1 MLAPL
6 GHSASDSNDT
16 ALVFLHGF
24 LGTPTE
30 WLALLDRLPAAWR
43 PRCHCLTLPGHG
55 ADAPAA
61 LPWHHLDDWLD
72 GELNRLGLRRV
83 VLYGYSLGGRLALH
97 YAASAQAS
105 GKLAGLILESAN
117 PGLATAAE
125 RQQRAR
131 NDAYWVRRLR
141 GEPLRQ
147 VLGDWYQ
154 QPVFADLSAGQRH
167 ELIALRSQHAPRPLA
182 HMLAASSLARQPD
195 LTPWLQHA
203 SLPVLYLYGAADH
216 KFATLAESLLQ
227 RCPAVEGIR
236 IPDAGHNLHLARPE
250 LVAAGLRRWLR
261 PHCPD
266 FNWPDLNFPESEE
279 PVL

>member
-1 MLAPL
+1 MLAPAL
-6 GHSASDSNDT
+6 RHAAPSGET

-43 PRCHCLTLPGHG
+43 TRCHCLTLPGHG
-55 ADAPAA
+55 ADAPTA
-61 LPWHHLDDWLD
+61 LPWHRLDDWLD
-72 GELNRLGLRRV
+72 GELNRRAIRRA

-117 PGLATAAE
+117 PGLSHRGE
-125 RQQRAR
+125 RQARAR
-131 NDAYWVRRLR
+131 NDAHWVRRLR
-141 GEPLRQ
+141 SEPLHQ
-147 VLGDWYQ
+147 VLLDWYQ
-154 QPVFADLSAGQRH
+154 QPVFADLSAARRH
-167 ELIALRSQHAPRPLA
+167 ELVTLRSSHAPRPLA
-182 HMLAASSLARQPD
+182 RMLAASSLARQPD
-195 LTPWLQHA
+195 LTPWLQHTP
-203 SLPVLYLYGAADH
+203 LPVLYLYGAADH
-216 KFATLAESLLQ
+216 KFATLADSLLQ
-227 RCPAVEGIR
+227 CCPAVEGIR

-250 LVAAGLRRWLR
+250 LVAAALRRWLR

-266 FNWPDLNFPESEE
+266 FTWPDLNFPESEE